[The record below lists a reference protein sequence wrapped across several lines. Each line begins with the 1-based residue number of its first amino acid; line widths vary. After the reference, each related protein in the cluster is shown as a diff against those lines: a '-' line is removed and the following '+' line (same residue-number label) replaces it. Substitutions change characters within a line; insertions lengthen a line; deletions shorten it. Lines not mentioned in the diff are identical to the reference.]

1 MGELAPPRR
10 PLRPTGVVLRPALAV
25 ATRPDREPEPPS
37 ALVVP
42 TGHRPPPRHP
52 RPSPTRRK
60 HHQPPAPP
68 QPPPPKPSSHWVLW
82 RLGLLVSNQG
92 VVGLSGSRTLCCPHR
107 AVTTGTGRPY
117 LPGRIVPRTPRHPPG
132 GGLPGGGRIP
142 AGAFPAGVTA
152 ASFGLMVGTLVRL
165 TATAVVDPLTAWS
178 TRLPRSSR
186 SRRERADGGRACGAA
201 STPPGCSQPAQPPAC
216 STRSPP
222 ETTIAEPP
230 PAGR

>member
-68 QPPPPKPSSHWVLW
+68 QPPPPKPS
-82 RLGLLVSNQG
+82 
-92 VVGLSGSRTLCCPHR
+92 RTLCCPHR
-107 AVTTGTGRPY
+107 AVTTGTGRPPRAHRHTV
-117 LPGRIVPRTPRHPPG
+117 LPSNGVDHSRRADLRVQ
-132 GGLPGGGRIP
+132 P
-142 AGAFPAGVTA
+142 AGFIRPSITGDTEHHRLLTHKSIEARGSQPHTCDHTGPNHPREWPAEN
-152 ASFGLMVGTLVRL
+152 RL
-165 TATAVVDPLTAWS
+165 FSLTHHLRQSLQSDPTSPL
-178 TRLPRSSR
+178 
-186 SRRERADGGRACGAA
+186 SRRLDHAHQASLASLRAY
-201 STPPGCSQPAQPPAC
+201 TLN
-216 STRSPP
+216 
-222 ETTIAEPP
+222 
-230 PAGR
+230 